1 MYIFFRRQHALE
13 DFEEVTNKMTKK
25 VLLEYYGLENYV
37 QSKSKLPV
45 ILGSATD
52 WKPAKMIPALY
63 HTMLCLTKQ
72 MQKSKSVSVLE
83 ALPKMREELE
93 MVLNQ
98 PDMRAYACPEES
110 PRCTSCSTLRA
121 RSAPERKRRLLAKM
135 ISLRTDGQ
143 RAARPSR

>member
-1 MYIFFRRQHALE
+1 VYIFFRRQHALE
-13 DFEEVTNKMTKK
+13 NFEEVTNKMTKK

-98 PDMRAYACPEES
+98 PDITKVDADVGSALSGWSSFLHDYCES
-110 PRCTSCSTLRA
+110 QLKEGEA
-121 RSAPERKRRLLAKM
+121 
-135 ISLRTDGQ
+135 
-143 RAARPSR
+143 